1 MCGTLSTRPLLATA
15 FEVPRRERLAEG
27 LEPGRGGARQKHVPD
42 LPEADALGLHPARQP
57 VMLIETQPRRER
69 KVRADADEHPAPDA
83 VEQVEVVLDR
93 LAPLELR
100 MPAVVFADGKK
111 GRRLAGSEDNDDA
124 IGFCPGEV
132 PIDELVAGASMM
144 EMSHWRPVQ

>member
-1 MCGTLSTRPLLATA
+1 LLATA
-15 FEVPRRERLAEG
+15 FQVPRRERLAEG
-27 LEPGRGGARQKHVPD
+27 LEPGGVIARQKHVPA

-57 VMLIETQPRRER
+57 VMLIETQPSRER
-69 KVRADADEHPAPDA
+69 KVPADADEHPAPVA

-100 MPAVVFADGKK
+100 MPAVVLPDGKK
-111 GRRLAGSEDNDDA
+111 ARRFAASEDNDDV
-124 IGFCPGEV
+124 IGFCPAEV

-144 EMSHWRPVQ
+144 GMSHWRPVQ